1 VTRYSQPLALL
12 GAGSPL
18 PAKTYYN
25 MPIPPQGYASRMKI
39 LIISDIHANLTALET
54 VLDAA
59 GEFDAA
65 WCLGDVVGYG
75 PDPNECI
82 DLVRSLPG
90 MQCIMGNHD
99 AAVIRKIDDNAFNQ
113 DARLAVAWTASML
126 TEESLDFLTNLPERL
141 VLNGVTLVHGSP
153 RQPIWEYL
161 LDTRTVTVSFGFFD
175 TPFCFVGHTHLP
187 VVYYM
192 ADDSRSARLTIPEDN
207 TQIAL
212 APRTIINPGSVGQ
225 PRDRDPR
232 AAYAIY
238 DPEQSLWEFRRVRY
252 DIDEVQDRMR
262 LANLPERHILR
273 LGAGW

>member
-1 VTRYSQPLALL
+1 
-12 GAGSPL
+12 
-18 PAKTYYN
+18 
-25 MPIPPQGYASRMKI
+25 MKI

-252 DIDEVQDRMR
+252 DIEEVQDRMR